1 MGETNSSVAR
11 AALERSGAGLGLTR
25 QEWDNVLLF
34 AKWRTM
40 APDEVLFAQGAPG
53 DSLALVVVGE
63 FSVRVRSGGGD
74 REIMCLAPGDLIGEM
89 ACIDPGPRSAT
100 VVALTHAQLVTLDRT
115 AFLVM
120 IEHLPRVASRIT
132 NLIIDRVNARLFE
145 IDHQLDERIGATTG
159 EPPPAPPAR
168 DEHAPVTDSASPRLS
183 WWRSF
188 LNRVQGAE

>member
-1 MGETNSSVAR
+1 MGDTNSSVAR
-11 AALERSGAGLGLTR
+11 AALERSGAGIGLTR

-34 AKWRTM
+34 AKWRTL

-63 FSVRVRSGGGD
+63 FSVRVHTGGSD
-74 REIMCLAPGDLIGEM
+74 REIMRLASGELIGEM

-120 IEHLPRVASRIT
+120 IEHMPRVASRIT
-132 NLIIDRVNARLFE
+132 NVIIDRVNARLFE
-145 IDHQLDERIGATTG
+145 IDQQLDELIGVPTA
-159 EPPPAPPAR
+159 EPPPEPPAR
-168 DEHAPVTDSASPRLS
+168 DEPAAMTNAAAPRLS
-183 WWRSF
+183 WWQTL